1 MRSHLILAIAILSIS
16 LGGAT
21 TASAQ
26 RGGDVPLS
34 EPRIPRVE
42 KPWTDAERAI
52 LESRA
57 SDDGRV
63 LGVWSTCA
71 QSAELCEAW
80 LTFTDY
86 ILRDST
92 LPLRD
97 RELLILRI
105 GWLNGGAYEWSAHLG
120 VARRAGLT
128 EEELR
133 RIVDGPEAEGWNE
146 WDAAVLRVA
155 DELHD
160 EALVS
165 DDTWATLF
173 ERYDQRQIMEA
184 IFTVGQYNLVAMWLN
199 SFGVQLEPGFE
210 GFPLR

>member
-1 MRSHLILAIAILSIS
+1 M
-16 LGGAT
+16 
-21 TASAQ
+21 
-26 RGGDVPLS
+26 PLP

-42 KPWTDAERAI
+42 KPWTQAERAI
-52 LESRA
+52 LEPRA
-57 SDDGRV
+57 RDDGSV
-63 LGVWSTCA
+63 LGVWATCA
-71 QSAELCEAW
+71 QSPELCEAW

-120 VARRAGLT
+120 VARRARLT

-133 RIVDGPEAEGWNE
+133 RIVDGPDAPGWNE
-146 WDAAVLRVA
+146 WDAALLRAA
-155 DELHD
+155 DELHN

-165 DDTWATLF
+165 DETWATLS
-173 ERYDQRQIMEA
+173 EQYDQRQMMETV
-184 IFTVGQYNLVAMWLN
+184 FTVGQYNLVAMWLN
-199 SFGVQLEPGFE
+199 SLGVQLEPGFE
-210 GFPLR
+210 GFPP